1 MADPRSVGGSSSRDR
16 EEERRWFEMDLERQE
31 WLRRRI
37 DLLYFQLAS
46 SEEQIQMVEPL
57 GWRSEIP
64 PLDPRRLLRFLE
76 ARLAEGG
83 AGKGI
88 PHF

>member
-1 MADPRSVGGSSSRDR
+1 MADSRSFGGSSSRDR
-16 EEERRWFEMDLERQE
+16 EEERHHCEIDLEMQE
-31 WLRRRI
+31 RLRHKI

-46 SEEQIQMVEPL
+46 SEEHILMVEPL
-57 GWRSEIP
+57 GWRPEIP
-64 PLDPRRLLRFLE
+64 PVDPRRLLRFLR

-88 PHF
+88 PRF